1 MSIGGILA
9 SAIGGAAKNGVA
21 MADKIGT
28 ENRKAERDSAA
39 LEDQRQYAEKQ
50 SNINYERDKES
61 ANLLYDRQK
70 ERDKANHGFSMALA
84 SAKSSKTNSGSVKI
98 NPLVKQRVD
107 VLTGLM
113 KNEALKPEQYKAYS
127 EELDQLTRVGGGL
140 VAENNQAP
148 LNNRLGD
155 VSVGWKIK
163 QTAEEK
169 QQEAENKQ
177 QEAEQS
183 KQQDITTRIN
193 TLSSLAESGEEKAAL
208 SEAIRK
214 QENNEQLSFA
224 EQSLLLK
231 YEAKLSNLKRDQR
244 EAVESQQATSGSLSK
259 NAGYQNHNQGTN
271 FFLNQA
277 LDANMR

>member
-9 SAIGGAAKNGVA
+9 SALGGAAKNGVA

-28 ENRKAERDSAA
+28 ENRKAERESEA
-39 LEDQRQYAEKQ
+39 LQGQREYAEKQ
-50 SNINYERDKES
+50 SSINYEREKDA

-70 ERDKANHGFSMALA
+70 ERDKANHSFSMALA

-127 EELDQLTRVGGGL
+127 EELDQLTKVSGANSEQKVSLDSLIDGIKIPGG
-140 VAENNQAP
+140 A
-148 LNNRLGD
+148 
-155 VSVGWKIK
+155 K
-163 QTAEEK
+163 QTVGIQ
-169 QQEAENKQ
+169 QQEATQNK
-177 QEAEQS
+177 EAQISE
-183 KQQDITTRIN
+183 KIN
-193 TLSSLAESGEEKAAL
+193 ALSTLAESEGDRQAL
-208 SEAIRK
+208 SEAVRK
-214 QENNEQLSFA
+214 QENNERLSFA
-224 EQSLLLK
+224 EQSLLLR
-231 YEAKLSNLKRDQR
+231 YEEKLTNLERKK
-244 EAVESQQATSGSLSK
+244 ESSAGNKNLSQK
-259 NAGYQNHNQGTN
+259 AGYQTHNEGTN